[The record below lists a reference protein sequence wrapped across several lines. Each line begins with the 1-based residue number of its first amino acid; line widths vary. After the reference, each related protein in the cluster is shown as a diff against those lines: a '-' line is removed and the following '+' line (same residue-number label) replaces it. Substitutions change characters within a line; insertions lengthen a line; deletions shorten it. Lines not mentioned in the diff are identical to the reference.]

1 MEPLSIRNSSGPEA
15 NFVSSQ
21 NPVHIS
27 AGADAK
33 LSCLKQVQ
41 VTLTDANTVYTVG
54 LPTTARGF
62 TLYPSTADVIFAVGE
77 DPAALATKAG
87 ATVAADFGV
96 GATAPFGLTTTRVMV
111 YSLAQS
117 GGDLRLRSATAS
129 AVVVVGIF

>member
-1 MEPLSIRNSSGPEA
+1 MEPLSIINGSGPEA
-15 NFVSSQ
+15 NAVTSS

-33 LSCLKQVQ
+33 NGALKQVQ
-41 VTLTDANTVYTVG
+41 VTLTSAGTVYTVG

-62 TLYPSTADVIFAVGE
+62 TLYPSTADVIFAIGE
-77 DPAALATKAG
+77 DPVALATKAG
-87 ATVAADFGV
+87 NTVAGDFGV

-111 YSLAQS
+111 YSLAQA
-117 GGDLRLRSATAS
+117 GGDLRLVSATAA